1 MSHEL
6 VQIAL
11 APPSD
16 RSQAM
21 AEWLGDYA
29 RRRIHSR
36 LIDERRC
43 IPPYV
48 VLDFGNRGLLG
59 MQVPAEQGGL
69 LGFDHQEYFW
79 TLRQLGAI
87 DFTLAAFVGLNNCLG
102 VRPILRF
109 GSPAMR
115 ERYLPALACGRIL
128 GSFAV
133 TEACAGSN
141 PAGIAAVAQRQAQG
155 FVLSGEKWWSGSA
168 QWAGVINVVACHH
181 DDAGRHCGFVA
192 LCVDGDQ
199 PGLRHGEEAL
209 TLGLRGMV
217 QNQVHF
223 DSAEIG
229 VDRVLGSPYAGMSVA
244 ADTMTYGRL
253 AIAAVSSGTIW
264 RLLQLMVRYT
274 GRRRVGNSLLYGN
287 DHVQAVMLEHWRAA
301 SALDLLVRRI
311 AVVLDGGA
319 SLPTE
324 VYAAAKLV
332 ATELLWAAADS
343 AMQLLGGR
351 AYCENN
357 PVAQIWRDARV
368 TRIFEG
374 PSEVIATYLGQQSLR
389 RESPLLQ
396 HLQSLD
402 TGQALQLQA
411 ICNSCQ
417 STDAKLSASSLIALG
432 YATAWTMLA
441 VYVQNVPELVGW
453 VAVKRATV
461 AESLLEHTT
470 RTLPDADSLSELIA
484 KQIGLIRLDRAGEQ
498 VDLDPYFYD
507 CFP

>member
-1 MSHEL
+1 
-6 VQIAL
+6 
-11 APPSD
+11 
-16 RSQAM
+16 
-21 AEWLGDYA
+21 
-29 RRRIHSR
+29 
-36 LIDERRC
+36 
-43 IPPYV
+43 
-48 VLDFGNRGLLG
+48 
-59 MQVPAEQGGL
+59 
-69 LGFDHQEYFW
+69 
-79 TLRQLGAI
+79 
-87 DFTLAAFVGLNNCLG
+87 
-102 VRPILRF
+102 
-109 GSPAMR
+109 
-115 ERYLPALACGRIL
+115 
-128 GSFAV
+128 
-133 TEACAGSN
+133 
-141 PAGIAAVAQRQAQG
+141 
-155 FVLSGEKWWSGSA
+155 
-168 QWAGVINVVACHH
+168 
-181 DDAGRHCGFVA
+181 
-192 LCVDGDQ
+192 
-199 PGLRHGEEAL
+199 
-209 TLGLRGMV
+209 
-217 QNQVHF
+217 
-223 DSAEIG
+223 
-229 VDRVLGSPYAGMSVA
+229 
-244 ADTMTYGRL
+244 
-253 AIAAVSSGTIW
+253 
-264 RLLQLMVRYT
+264 
-274 GRRRVGNSLLYGN
+274 
-287 DHVQAVMLEHWRAA
+287 
-301 SALDLLVRRI
+301 
-311 AVVLDGGA
+311 
-319 SLPTE
+319 
-324 VYAAAKLV
+324 
-332 ATELLWAAADS
+332 
-343 AMQLLGGR
+343 MQLLGGR